1 MLRASTDRGYI
12 RIEISESTG
21 IISWLPSNSYSDAT
35 LVEFTITFI
44 R

>member
-1 MLRASTDRGYI
+1 MVRATSDRGYV

-21 IISWLPSNSYSDAT
+21 MISYLASNSYSDAT
-35 LVEFTITFI
+35 QMEFTITFV